1 MNFTTPV
8 AIPKSEHFISYDQKL
23 LLLGSCF
30 VENVGER
37 LLRNKFRAD
46 VNPFG
51 ILYNP
56 FSVASSL
63 ERLIAV
69 RPFTVT
75 DLFENNGIW
84 HSFSHHSRFSDT
96 DPTLCMEKINKRYF
110 RGAGMLE
117 DAGWMLITW
126 GTAFVYTHRE
136 TGRIV
141 SNCHKLPEKIFDR
154 RMLSAEEIAEYWESV
169 LNRLLAFNPG
179 VRIIL
184 TISPI
189 RHLKDGAHGNQL
201 SKGALLAAAD
211 RLTRTFSSVRY
222 FPSYEIMMDELRDY
236 RFYAPDMVHPSDV
249 AVEYIWERFTET
261 FFSAETLHLM
271 NEWGR
276 LSKSLQHKPLNPASS
291 AYKDF
296 IMQNLLKLKKMREKY
311 PFFEIESEITFLEK
325 QLHDRL

>member
-8 AIPKSEHFISYDQKL
+8 AIPKSERFISYDQKL

-30 VENVGER
+30 VENVGAR

-63 ERLIAV
+63 ERLMAV
-69 RPFTVT
+69 QPFTVT
-75 DLFENNGIW
+75 DLFEDNGIW

-96 DPTLCMEKINKRYF
+96 DPTLCMEKINKRYS
-110 RGAGMLE
+110 RGAGTLK

-154 RMLSAEEIAEYWESV
+154 RMLSAEEIAECWEAL
-169 LNRLLAFNPG
+169 LNRLLVFNPG
-179 VRIIL
+179 MQIIL
-184 TISPI
+184 TVSPI
-189 RHLKDGAHGNQL
+189 RHLKDGAHANQV

-211 RLTRTFSSVRY
+211 RLTRTFPAVRY

-236 RFYAPDMVHPSDV
+236 RFYAPDMVHPSEV

-261 FFSAETLHLM
+261 FFSAETLQLM

-325 QLHDRL
+325 RLHDRL